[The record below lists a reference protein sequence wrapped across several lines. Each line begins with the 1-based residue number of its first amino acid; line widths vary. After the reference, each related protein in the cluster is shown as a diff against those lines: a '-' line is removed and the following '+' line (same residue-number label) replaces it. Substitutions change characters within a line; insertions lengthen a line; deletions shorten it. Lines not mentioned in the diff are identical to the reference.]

1 MTPCPS
7 VCIGRTSFLGFCY
20 GCSIGNPLHKRT
32 WFASR
37 FIPIGFSCGNKAHL
51 DSRALTDN
59 FQLRFFDFNL
69 DPCCFSPREMFEY
82 AKCRIWEQIRIKNRV
97 YGGSYLH

>member
-1 MTPCPS
+1 M
-7 VCIGRTSFLGFCY
+7 
-20 GCSIGNPLHKRT
+20 
-32 WFASR
+32 
-37 FIPIGFSCGNKAHL
+37 HL

-82 AKCRIWEQIRIKNRV
+82 AKCRILEQIRIKNRV
-97 YGGSYLH
+97 YGGIYLH